1 MTDFSLMDIMGNF
14 TGGPAVPDDMPNYG
28 TVSTATTQT
37 VTTAPAIPEQST
49 TYDRMLQAESGNRDY
64 DAQGRP
70 MTSPKGAM
78 FASQVMP
85 STAAAP
91 GYGVRP
97 AQAQTPE
104 EYNRVGREYFQALVN
119 KFGGDEQKAAA
130 AYNAGP
136 GRIQQNV
143 NQNNGQMNVA
153 QLPRETQG
161 YLQKIGQAV
170 GNMIPSAQASTL
182 PPQPNLPVMKPAVP
196 TQAAPQPAPSN
207 FQGQTDEFGGVDQAI
222 ARQAQQPF
230 TGQGLSFGG
239 KTQQQ
244 LQQELQQQQQE
255 KQNNEIINSNNQQ
268 DIAKLAFGVDTPK
281 NVQNAALDKLHDTMA
296 YNESMRRA
304 QQKMTELG
312 TNANA
317 RELNKAMNDKETGSY
332 FKVLLFQALGWTGKA
347 QEQLD
352 MLMPSVKYSGTTL
365 GNGQSYSVK
374 YNKDTNEVMA
384 AWDEQGKP
392 VTDSAT
398 LGSIAASGMGKKLD
412 IVGGTYVNDTTGEV
426 GRVVTDQ
433 STGRSFVQT
442 DKGMRPMNGFRPQSS
457 TGTLENMR
465 TRALQELQVKLI
477 GKSKEEAMMIARPYN
492 QMLLQAGQPIIQP
505 DDLPINVPQVEN
517 KPAGAPTAAQ
527 PQQGAGAPQAAAP
540 QQAAPVQGP
549 VAPRPAQGTGLG
561 GRPTGP
567 ELEAQK
573 TRLKEEAQEVGTDIG
588 KIRVNQPKSE
598 ANADYLLT
606 KVNQLVTHPGFETSV
621 GRKGLSYGFGMTKEP
636 ILEGTDASDWQARF
650 KEIQGQSFLQ
660 GIENLRGMGALSNQ
674 EGEAATKAIQRMSTS
689 QSEKEFKAA
698 AQDFNEIIQRGVD
711 RNREKLGQK
720 PLYGTAKA
728 SETNTQPDAKPGK
741 LSPQD
746 RQAVE
751 WARQNP
757 NDPRAAE
764 IKKRLGL

>member
-1 MTDFSLMDIMGNF
+1 MTYNFNLQDIMGNF
-14 TGGPAVPDDMPNYG
+14 TGGPAVPDDMPDYG
-28 TVSTATTQT
+28 AVSTATTQAI
-37 VTTAPAIPEQST
+37 TTPEIKTNLIPEQST

-70 MTSPKGAM
+70 MTSPAGAM

-85 STAAAP
+85 ATAAAP

-136 GRIQQNV
+136 GRIQQNI

-196 TQAAPQPAPSN
+196 PQAAPQPAPSN

-244 LQQELQQQQQE
+244 LQQELVQQQQE

-304 QQKMTELG
+304 QRKMDELG

-365 GNGQSYSVK
+365 GNGESYSVK

-384 AWDEQGKP
+384 AWDAQGKP

-412 IVGGTYVNDTTGEV
+412 IVGGTYVNDVTGEV

-433 STGRSFVQT
+433 TTGRSFVQT
-442 DKGMRPMNGFRPQSS
+442 DKGMKPMTGFRPQSS
-457 TGTLENMR
+457 TGTLEDMR
-465 TRALQELQVKLI
+465 TRALQELQIKLV
-477 GKSKEEAMMIARPYN
+477 GKSKEEAMAIARPYN
-492 QMLLQAGQPIIQP
+492 QMLLQAGKPIIQP
-505 DDLPINVPQVEN
+505 DELPITVPQVER
-517 KPAGAPTAAQ
+517 KPAGAPATAQ
-527 PQQGAGAPQAAAP
+527 PQQGAVAPQAAAP

-549 VAPRPAQGTGLG
+549 VAPGPAQGAGLG

-567 ELEAQK
+567 ELEAAK
-573 TRLKEEAQEVGTDIG
+573 TKAKEEAEKVGADLGT
-588 KIRVNQPKSE
+588 IRANQPKAEE
-598 ANADYLLT
+598 AADYLIT
-606 KVNQLVTHPGFETSV
+606 KVDELVTHPGFKFSV
-621 GRKGLSYGFGMTKEP
+621 GIADAGGVPLPGAGTIAGLIP
-636 ILEGTDASDWQARF
+636 GTDTSDWSARF
-650 KEIQGQSFLQ
+650 KEVQGRQFLQ
-660 GIENLRGMGALSNQ
+660 AVETLRGTGAISNQ
-674 EGEAATKAIQRMSTS
+674 EGESAKAAIARMSTS
-689 QSEKEFKAA
+689 QSEKEFKEAIK
-698 AQDFNEIIQRGVD
+698 DFKGIVQRGVD
-711 RNREKLGQK
+711 NNRIKLGQEPK
-720 PLYGTAKA
+720 YGTLPA
-728 SETNTQPDAKPGK
+728 SETAATPM
-741 LSPQD
+741 SPAD
-746 RQAVE
+746 K
-751 WARQNP
+751 AR
-757 NDPRAAE
+757 AE
-764 IKKRLGL
+764 IEKRKKEKKG